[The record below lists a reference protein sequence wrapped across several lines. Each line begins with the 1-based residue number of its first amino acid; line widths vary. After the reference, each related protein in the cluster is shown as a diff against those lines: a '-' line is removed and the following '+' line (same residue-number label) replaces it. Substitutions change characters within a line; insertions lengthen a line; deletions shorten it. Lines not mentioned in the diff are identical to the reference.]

1 MENNYQKA
9 YDAQVDFFKVYD
21 PLEEVEIE
29 EAPSSLIASKKDEDK
44 PTLNG
49 QSYC

>member
-1 MENNYQKA
+1 MEANYQAA

-21 PLEEVEIE
+21 PLEEAEIE
-29 EAPSSLIASKKDEDK
+29 EEKEEE